1 MAISGGSA
9 WDSPPEETAMTQ
21 NKNRKQVI
29 RDRMQADQVPYTEA
43 ARRIDAEKAGP
54 APIVHAFPGA
64 DDDVVCGH
72 LERRAGEYVS
82 TDWDEVTCE
91 DCHQARMERERLA
104 DELAEAHA
112 EFARQFAADTGT
124 REEPEQAYSRVR
136 GEARQLALMDY
147 DYAARMAGQ
156 LADVRRRY
164 LADREHDSEEA
175 LTSYRYSYVAVSSGT
190 AREPGRDVQGD
201 PFGGHEF
208 EYESTTDL
216 FRCTECRQYEIAARK
231 YAPDDLPITP
241 CPGWRVEGDPYRAY
255 LLVTDNPEVPEG
267 GYGAAMAN
275 KIEATGLGRTAR
287 YSWRAGRLLV
297 QSAPSVADDL
307 AHRIRSIRFDVDGRK
322 LPAVSSVERISVE
335 AAQDIL
341 TENYAA
347 YVAEYGEPRW
357 VTARSED

>member
-1 MAISGGSA
+1 
-9 WDSPPEETAMTQ
+9 MTQ
-21 NKNRKQVI
+21 NKDRKQAI
-29 RDRMQADQVPYTEA
+29 RERMQADQVPYTEA
-43 ARRIDAEKAGP
+43 ARRTDAEKAAPG
-54 APIVHAFPGA
+54 PIVHAFPGA

-72 LERRAGEYVS
+72 LEQHAGEYVS
-82 TDWDEVTCE
+82 TDWDEVTCG
-91 DCHQARMERERLA
+91 DCHQTRIERDRLA

-147 DYAARMAGQ
+147 DYAARMAEQ
-156 LADVRRRY
+156 LADVRCRY
-164 LADREHDSEEA
+164 LADREHNAEQA
-175 LTSYRYSYVAVSSGT
+175 LVSYHYSYVAVSSGT
-190 AREPGRDVQGD
+190 AREPGRAVQGD

-208 EYESTTDL
+208 EYESSTDL
-216 FRCTECRQYEIAARK
+216 FRCTECRQYEIIARK
-231 YAPDDLPITP
+231 DAPGDLPITP

-267 GYGAAMAN
+267 GYGAALAN
-275 KIEATGLGRTAR
+275 KIEATGLGRTPR
-287 YSWRAGRLLV
+287 YSWRDGRLLV

-307 AHRIRSIRFDVDGRK
+307 AHRIRGIRFDVDGRE

-341 TENYAA
+341 AENYAA
-347 YVAEYGEPRW
+347 YVARWGEP
-357 VTARSED
+357 A